1 MCIEE
6 EEEKKKEMTRSVHP
20 FSLLDSS
27 LLIII
32 TRSISSQP
40 IASFEIS
47 RRIKEGCKKMRN
59 ELGLI
64 ARFFHPSRRI
74 TFSFIPRC
82 VTSRET
88 VDDAGYTTRSW
99 CTHARFIISPRQ
111 SDPELVTIMVYY
123 LRIQALLRSSWQR
136 R

>member
-1 MCIEE
+1 
-6 EEEKKKEMTRSVHP
+6 MTRSVHP

-32 TRSISSQP
+32 THSISSQP
-40 IASFEIS
+40 IARASFEIS

-82 VTSRET
+82 GLYHAFLV
-88 VDDAGYTTRSW
+88 
-99 CTHARFIISPRQ
+99 HARSIYYPASPKRPGTRYNYGVL
-111 SDPELVTIMVYY
+111 STNTSLVTLIVAKKIKRSIEI
-123 LRIQALLRSSWQR
+123 LHEFIVALKML
-136 R
+136 